1 MKKIQLIIALFSL
14 FLMNCA
20 KEEAVET
27 PTNTGVF
34 TLESSGVV
42 NGVLDKKYT
51 CDGQSFAPPL
61 TWKNAPAGTK
71 SFAVLMHHIPPTGDK
86 HVYYVVYKLPSTV
99 TSLHENNTSIGSF
112 GVNTVNGKNSY
123 TPPCSQGPGAKIYVI
138 TAYALSTEPVIP
150 ASTTKVTMD
159 IVLDAIKA
167 TTLAKSELSVSYTRP

>member
-1 MKKIQLIIALFSL
+1 MKKIPLIIAFCSILL
-14 FLMNCA
+14 INCV
-20 KEEAVET
+20 KEEVET
-27 PTNTGVF
+27 TANTGVF

-61 TWKNAPAGTK
+61 AWQNAPTGTK

-99 TSLHENNTSIGSF
+99 TSLPENNTSMGSF

-123 TPPCSQGPGAKIYVI
+123 TPPCSQGLGAKIYII
-138 TAYALSTEPVIP
+138 TAYALSAEPVIP

-159 IVLDAIKA
+159 VVLEAIKS

>member
-1 MKKIQLIIALFSL
+1 MKKIQFLIAFCSILL
-14 FLMNCA
+14 INCA
-20 KEEAVET
+20 KEEVET

-61 TWKNAPAGTK
+61 AWKNAPTGTK
-71 SFAVLMHHIPPTGDK
+71 SFAVIMHHIPPTGDK

-99 TSLHENNTSIGSF
+99 TSLPENNTSIGSF

-123 TPPCSQGPGAKIYVI
+123 TPPCSQGPGAKIYII
-138 TAYALSTEPVIP
+138 TAYALSAEPVIP
-150 ASTTKVTMD
+150 ATATKVTMD
-159 IVLDAIKA
+159 IVLDAIKS

>member
-1 MKKIQLIIALFSL
+1 MKKIQFLIAFCSILL
-14 FLMNCA
+14 INCA
-20 KEEAVET
+20 KEEVET

-61 TWKNAPAGTK
+61 AWKNIPTGTK

-99 TSLHENNTSIGSF
+99 TSLPENNTSIGSF

-123 TPPCSQGPGAKIYVI
+123 TPPCSQGPGAKIYII
-138 TAYALSTEPVIP
+138 TAYALSAEPVIP

-159 IVLDAIKA
+159 VVLDAIKS

>member
-1 MKKIQLIIALFSL
+1 MKKIQFLIAFCSILL
-14 FLMNCA
+14 INCT
-20 KEEAVET
+20 KEEVET
-27 PTNTGVF
+27 PANTGVF
-34 TLESSGVV
+34 TLESLGVV
-42 NGVLDKKYT
+42 NGILDKKYT

-61 TWKNAPAGTK
+61 AWKNAPTGTK

-99 TSLHENNTSIGSF
+99 ASLPENNTTIGSF

-123 TPPCSQGPGAKIYVI
+123 TPPCSQGPGAKIYII
-138 TAYALSTEPVIP
+138 TAYALSAEPVIP

-159 IVLDAIKA
+159 VVLESIKS